1 MLRRFLMPMLGYD
14 EAVLLAA
21 EMAPLGGHEIFR
33 RMAELSEMRALVSGI
48 EHLPAKGSAIL
59 VASDPRGL
67 ADGVAVHAASSRVRP
82 DLWFLANADTVRIA
96 SGLGALI
103 VPVEWMHAKRGHG
116 KTWAMPLATGAATM
130 DFTLR

>member
-1 MLRRFLMPMLGYD
+1 MPMLGYD

-59 VASDPRGL
+59 VANHPTGL
-67 ADGVAVHAASSRVRP
+67 AESVAVHAASSRLRP
-82 DLWFLANADTVRIA
+82 DRWFLANADAVRIA
-96 SGLGALI
+96 SGIEDLI
-103 VPVEWMHAKRGHG
+103 VPVE
-116 KTWAMPLATGAATM
+116 
-130 DFTLR
+130 